1 MFHPPCKDC
10 TNRYLGCHDHC
21 EAFKNAKDVYEQ
33 ELEARSKEE
42 PYKHYISGS
51 MYQVRKD
58 IAIRK
63 KKQADYK
70 RLRGH

>member
-10 TNRYLGCHDHC
+10 TDRYLGCHDHC
-21 EAFKNAKDVYEQ
+21 EAFKKAKDVYDR

-42 PYKHYISGS
+42 PYKYYISGS
-51 MYQVRKD
+51 MYQVKKE

-63 KKQADYK
+63 KKQSDYK
-70 RLRGH
+70 RLKGH